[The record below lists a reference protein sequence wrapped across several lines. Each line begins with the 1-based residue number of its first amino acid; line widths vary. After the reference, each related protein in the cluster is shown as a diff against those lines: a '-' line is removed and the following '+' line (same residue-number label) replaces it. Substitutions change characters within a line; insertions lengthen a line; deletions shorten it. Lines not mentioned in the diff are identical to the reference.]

1 MNKKYKILISNVN
14 FGNASPV
21 SLEQLEKNAFVIK
34 NNDNKRFE
42 FEDFMVHDISNV
54 DIIIAGTEKICER
67 VISNAK
73 KLKLICRVGAGID
86 NVDLDAAFSKD
97 IKITYTPDAPGLAV
111 PEFTLALIL
120 NLIKGVSVSD
130 RFMHQRK
137 WCRPMGRSLK
147 ACKLGVIGAGNIGR
161 QVIKLF
167 LRLEPNIEI
176 VFYDPYVD
184 FVDGAKKITYFDEL
198 FKICNIISLH
208 LPLSSST
215 YHIVSKTQLDFMP
228 QGSYLVNTS
237 RGGIVNEKALYSA
250 LQSNLAGAAI
260 DVFETEPYTGILC
273 DLQNCL
279 LTSHIGSMIV
289 ETRAIMEQQILEDVI
304 NFINNKPLL
313 RSFNYKQHK
322 KSINK
327 AV

>member
-1 MNKKYKILISNVN
+1 
-14 FGNASPV
+14 
-21 SLEQLEKNAFVIK
+21 
-34 NNDNKRFE
+34 
-42 FEDFMVHDISNV
+42 
-54 DIIIAGTEKICER
+54 
-67 VISNAK
+67 
-73 KLKLICRVGAGID
+73 
-86 NVDLDAAFSKD
+86 
-97 IKITYTPDAPGLAV
+97 
-111 PEFTLALIL
+111 
-120 NLIKGVSVSD
+120 
-130 RFMHQRK
+130 
-137 WCRPMGRSLK
+137 
-147 ACKLGVIGAGNIGR
+147 
-161 QVIKLF
+161 
-167 LRLEPNIEI
+167 
-176 VFYDPYVD
+176 
-184 FVDGAKKITYFDEL
+184 
-198 FKICNIISLH
+198 LH

-313 RSFNYKQHK
+313 RSFNYRQHK